1 MATTIDGHGNMTTH
15 YNPRAEEDSYA
26 RPTPPKNPDGPHVFN
41 SVAEQARTYTFPH
54 GKVTITEVVGINV
67 SKSGTHR
74 INTKD
79 GKKHIVPPGWIH
91 IEFDAPHWSF

>member
-1 MATTIDGHGNMTTH
+1 MTD
-15 YNPRAEEDSYA
+15 PAVKFIE
-26 RPTPPKNPDGPHVFN
+26 VQ
-41 SVAEQARTYTFPH
+41 EQNRTYTFVN
-54 GKVTITEVVGINV
+54 GTVKLEGVTSINV

-91 IEFDAPHWSF
+91 IEFDAPEWTF

>member
-1 MATTIDGHGNMTTH
+1 MT
-15 YNPRAEEDSYA
+15 
-26 RPTPPKNPDGPHVFN
+26 
-41 SVAEQARTYTFPH
+41 EQAVKFIQVQEQNRTYTFPN
-54 GKVTITEVVGINV
+54 GTVTLMGVTSINV

-91 IEFDAPHWSF
+91 IEFDAPEWTF